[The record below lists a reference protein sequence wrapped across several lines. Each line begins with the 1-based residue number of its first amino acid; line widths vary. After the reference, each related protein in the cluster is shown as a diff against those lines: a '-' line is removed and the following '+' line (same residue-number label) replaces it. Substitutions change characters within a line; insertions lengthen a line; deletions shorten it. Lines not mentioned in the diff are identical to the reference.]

1 MKKLAKTL
9 FLLFVV
15 SLLVACSKNDTD
27 KIEVEIKDSD
37 KFSQEEIESAANTVK
52 DNFSFPGAKL
62 LKVRYDEKESDK
74 NVDLYMKNGKGS
86 IKNINPDDAI
96 VIFTDFEVDK
106 SEDNPVLSPGKYENY
121 SWILI
126 RDNGS
131 KDWTIDD
138 QGY

>member
-1 MKKLAKTL
+1 MRRLTKIISIL
-9 FLLFVV
+9 FIFC
-15 SLLVACSKNDTD
+15 LLVACSKNKND
-27 KIEVEIKDSD
+27 KIEIEIGDSD
-37 KFSQEEIESAANTVK
+37 KFSQEEIESAAKTVK

-74 NVDLYMKNGKGS
+74 NVDSYMSNGKGL
-86 IKNINPDDAI
+86 IKNINPDDVI

-126 RDNGS
+126 RD
-131 KDWTIDD
+131 KDKKMWTIDD